1 MWKFIF
7 LHIFVSVIKHT
18 IPLFYMKTSKIRNVF
33 LTFAMNFLLCIP
45 VNIYA
50 QTSTAK
56 ILKPVLGNGGYLC
69 GMSDNGL
76 WAVSHRSS
84 EANATQDA
92 SPTLINVTTGEET
105 ALLSSAEE
113 GTIVG
118 CGAYDV
124 TDDASIVVG
133 NHNGIPAVWL
143 RSSNEWRHLPTPKG
157 WSSGN
162 VNSITPD
169 GKFAVG
175 TCSELDEFHETPV
188 LWDLNNDGAIVETPD
203 IPIYDMQNEDNHQS
217 RFIDISPD
225 GNKILGCLSYSHLSP
240 PSMLYY
246 IYDRTTKTYD
256 PIGFTRTI
264 TGNDTV
270 WTAKQDGLLFIDQAA
285 MGAGGKYVSGIAYM
299 VKERSTTDFP
309 TEYQA
314 SYLYNV
320 ETGEFTIY
328 DEESTDMVSY
338 SVDTLG
344 HCFAATPSSSPLRN
358 WSVRIGNYWYDIYQ
372 ILKQRYDIDFYA
384 ATGFENT
391 GTVIATNLD
400 GTVFAAFT
408 DPLETSASYILTL
421 PEPIEKAAE
430 SVDLLAGYT
439 ATPTDGAEMS
449 VVSRIKILFDRDIE
463 VVGDKGAAILKNAAG
478 ETVKNSLTFQLSTGS
493 MREVSIGFRSTALNK
508 GEKYTVTIPAGVI
521 TLPGDASHK
530 NREINVNYTGRANE
544 PVSVVSVSPTE
555 NTSLAQLNISTS
567 PVIVTFDTNIAV
579 TDSAS
584 ATLYQEADGGGISL
598 CRLTVARGDSA
609 LAHRIALYPATT
621 QYLYKDVPYRIDIKA
636 GSITDISGSATSG
649 NETIS
654 LHYIGAYEREL
665 VYDDNTIFA
674 DDFNGGLGNFLLYD
688 GDHNTPTAEMADWS
702 FTENLPYS
710 VAWDDDDPSDIF
722 AVSHSMYSP
731 AGKSDDWLSTPQLY
745 LPDEKCSVTFRA
757 QSYRANR
764 NDSLKVIVYACDDV
778 YNVLDDDIVNR
789 FKKEGKVVYAGK
801 ETPGRNEGMLFGEW
815 TRHTIQ
821 LSEFAGKNVYIAFV
835 NDNDNQS
842 AVFIEKIEVIHEV
855 EYLVSIITDA
865 TVENKAGI
873 AIKGSL
879 LIQNEE
885 ATYSTLTMKLSDASG
900 KQISE
905 YRRTGLALS
914 EGDTCNFEFPQEL
927 PLITGIENEYTID
940 IDMDGDKNAVK
951 GTIKNLAFS
960 PIKRVVVEEGT
971 GMDCPNCPYG
981 FAAMDIL
988 TEAWGDRLIPVAIH
1002 TYTGDR
1008 YGSGLTGYA
1017 EFLGFGGYP
1026 TASINR
1032 SVASFPMQTVN
1043 GRLTNSTEEYP
1054 DLDPLWY
1061 DIVAQEM
1068 SILADAELEIKAY
1081 YDAENITVPCS
1092 FRFALDAEKLNYDLF
1107 FEVIEDGLPG
1117 YQRNGVGSGSDILLG
1132 EWGAGGS
1139 LSASTVYPYTFNDVL
1154 RMVVGT
1160 SFYGTPGYVP
1170 TEVTA
1175 GNTYTAEVKFQRTE
1189 NITDINNCSV
1199 VCMMIDANTGR
1210 VINAAKAKLL
1220 DYAGIDETTADNF
1233 NVRVQTDGSRITITT
1248 DTPAH
1253 IALIGINGVLLD
1265 NADSD
1270 GETTLDAKDYTG
1282 VAVIHITNNRQSIMK
1297 KIILK

>member
-1 MWKFIF
+1 M
-7 LHIFVSVIKHT
+7 LS
-18 IPLFYMKTSKIRNVF
+18 
-33 LTFAMNFLLCIP
+33 
-45 VNIYA
+45 
-50 QTSTAK
+50 
-56 ILKPVLGNGGYLC
+56 NGGYIC

-76 WAVSHRSS
+76 WAVSHKTND
-84 EANATQDA
+84 ADNKLDA
-92 SPTLINVTTGEET
+92 SPALINVTTGDEIP
-105 ALLSSAEE
+105 LLSSTEE
-113 GTIVG
+113 NTTPG

-133 NHNGIPAVWL
+133 NHNGMPAVWL
-143 RSSNEWRHLPTPKG
+143 HSSNEWRHLPTPER
-157 WSSGN
+157 WTSGN

-175 TCSELDEFHETPV
+175 TCSELDVLHETPI
-188 LWDLNNDGAIVETPD
+188 LWDLSNDGAIVETPD
-203 IPIYDMQNEDNHQS
+203 IPVYDMQNENNHQN
-217 RFIDISPD
+217 RFIGISPD
-225 GNKILGCLSYSHLSP
+225 GNKILGCLSFSYLEP
-240 PSMLYY
+240 PAMVYY

-256 PIGFTRTI
+256 PIGFTCTI

-270 WTAKQDGLLFIDQAA
+270 WTPKQEGIHFISEAA

-309 TEYQA
+309 TEYKA
-314 SYLYNV
+314 SYIYNV
-320 ETGEFTIY
+320 ETGEFTLY
-328 DEESTDMVSY
+328 DEESTDMVSHA
-338 SVDTLG
+338 VDTLG
-344 HCFAATPSSSPLRN
+344 HCIAATPSDNPLRN

-400 GTVFAAFT
+400 GTVLAAFT
-408 DPLETSASYILTL
+408 DPIEKSASYILTL

-430 SVDLLAGYT
+430 NVDLLAGYT
-439 ATPTDGAEMS
+439 ITPAEGAEIS
-449 VVSRIKILFDRDIE
+449 LLTKITLRFDRDID
-463 VVGDKGAAILKNAAG
+463 VVSGKEKAAILKNASG
-478 ETVKNSLTFQLSTGS
+478 ETVLNSISIQSVAGS
-493 MREVSIGFRSTALNK
+493 MREISIGFRSTVLNK
-508 GEKYTVTIPAGVI
+508 GEKYTITIPAGVI
-521 TLPGDASHK
+521 SLKGDVSK
-530 NREINVNYTGRANE
+530 TNKEINIHYTGRANE

-567 PVIVTFDTNIAV
+567 PVIVTFNTNIAV

-584 ATLYQEADGGGISL
+584 ATLYQEADGEGILL
-598 CRLTVARGDSA
+598 CRLSIAEGDSA
-609 LAHRIALYPATT
+609 LAHRIALYPATA

-636 GSITDISGSATSG
+636 GSITDISGSTASG

-710 VAWDDDDPSDIF
+710 VAWDDDDPSDLF

-745 LPDEKCSVTFRA
+745 LPDEKCYVTFRA
-757 QSYRANR
+757 QSYRSNCT
-764 NDSLKVIVYACDDV
+764 DSLKVIVYACDDV

-801 ETPGRNEGMLFGEW
+801 ETPGRNENMLFGEW
-815 TRHTIQ
+815 TRHTIE

-835 NDNDNQS
+835 NDNENQS

-855 EYLVSIITDA
+855 EYFVSITSDA
-865 TVENKAGI
+865 TVENQPDI
-873 AIKGSL
+873 TIEGSL

-885 ATYSTLTMKLSDASG
+885 VTYSTLTMKLSDASG
-900 KQISE
+900 KPISE
-905 YRRTGLALS
+905 YRRSGLELS
-914 EGDTCNFEFPQEL
+914 EGDTCNFEFPQKL
-927 PLITGIENEYTID
+927 PLTVGIENKYTID
-940 IDMDGDKNAVK
+940 IDMDGDKNIVN
-951 GTIKNLAFS
+951 GSVKNLLFT

-971 GMDCPNCPYG
+971 GMGCSNCPLG
-981 FAAMDIL
+981 FRAMDIL
-988 TEAWGDRLIPVAIH
+988 TEAWGEQLIPVAIH
-1002 TYTGDR
+1002 TYIGDLF
-1008 YGSGLTGYA
+1008 GGGLSGYA

-1032 SVASFPMQTVN
+1032 SIPCAPMVTLN
-1043 GRLTNSTEEYP
+1043 ETGNLINSAADYQGV
-1054 DLDPLWY
+1054 DPLWY
-1061 DIVAQEM
+1061 DVVAQEM
-1068 SILADAELEIKAY
+1068 SILADADLEIKAY
-1081 YDAENITVPCS
+1081 YDNENITVPCS

-1107 FEVIEDGLPG
+1107 FEVIEDGLSG
-1117 YQRNGVGSGSDILLG
+1117 YQSNAFGAKNDRLLG
-1132 EWGAGGS
+1132 DWGAGGRY
-1139 LSASTVYPYTFNDVL
+1139 SASTVAPYTFNDVL

-1175 GNTYTAEVKFQRTE
+1175 GNTYTAEVKFPRAE
-1189 NITDINNCSV
+1189 NITDINKCSV

-1220 DYAGIDETTADNF
+1220 DYAGIDESNADNF
-1233 NVRVQTDGSRITITT
+1233 DAKVLTDGSRITITT
-1248 DTPAH
+1248 DAPAH

-1265 NADSD
+1265 NADSE
-1270 GETTLDAKDYTG
+1270 GEITLDAKDYTG